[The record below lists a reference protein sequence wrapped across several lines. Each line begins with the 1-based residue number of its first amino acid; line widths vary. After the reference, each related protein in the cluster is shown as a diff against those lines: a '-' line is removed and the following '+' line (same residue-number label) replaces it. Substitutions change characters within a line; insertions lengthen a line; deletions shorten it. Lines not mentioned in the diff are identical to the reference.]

1 MNNILTIEDETGKK
15 VVVLPQIIFGG
26 KRTMQWKE
34 VENYLIQ
41 YVGKMVEVQET
52 KDVVY
57 IGRDFADEYTNSIYT
72 KKLKGGLVKAKAN
85 LAQGIVE
92 IIEIANGKRW
102 SEDYEKKHKK
112 KAQKGWYR
120 YNSRFAL
127 PIVNEKGAIERYNI
141 YQVVLIVR
149 FAADEKL
156 YLYDIQNIK
165 KETCKPL

>member
-92 IIEIANGKRW
+92 II
-102 SEDYEKKHKK
+102 
-112 KAQKGWYR
+112 
-120 YNSRFAL
+120 
-127 PIVNEKGAIERYNI
+127 
-141 YQVVLIVR
+141 
-149 FAADEKL
+149 
-156 YLYDIQNIK
+156 
-165 KETCKPL
+165 

>member
-1 MNNILTIEDETGKK
+1 MNNTLTIEDESGKK

-72 KKLKGGLVKAKAN
+72 KKLKGG
-85 LAQGIVE
+85 
-92 IIEIANGKRW
+92 
-102 SEDYEKKHKK
+102 
-112 KAQKGWYR
+112 
-120 YNSRFAL
+120 
-127 PIVNEKGAIERYNI
+127 
-141 YQVVLIVR
+141 
-149 FAADEKL
+149 
-156 YLYDIQNIK
+156 
-165 KETCKPL
+165 